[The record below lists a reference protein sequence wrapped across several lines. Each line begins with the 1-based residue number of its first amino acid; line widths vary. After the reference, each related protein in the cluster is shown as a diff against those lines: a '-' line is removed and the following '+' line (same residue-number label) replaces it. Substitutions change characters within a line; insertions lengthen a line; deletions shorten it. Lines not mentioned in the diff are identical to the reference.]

1 MGAEAAA
8 GATEVDLAG
17 GALAE
22 DNGTLSHRS
31 LGCHVYAQDS
41 TCGRLYYAYTQT
53 FNDLLV
59 TMQNGTILIAS
70 PSLSP
75 QISPMVLTSGI
86 SVRATLSSTMLIG
99 F

>member
-41 TCGRLYYAYTQT
+41 TCGRLYYAYTT
-53 FNDLLV
+53 L
-59 TMQNGTILIAS
+59 ILRLYYAYTTLILRLYADIQRPARHDAKWNHFDRLPLPL
-70 PSLSP
+70 PSN
-75 QISPMVLTSGI
+75 
-86 SVRATLSSTMLIG
+86 
-99 F
+99 